1 MVTFKT
7 TIDHIAVVASTLE
20 AGVDYIQSV
29 LGVDIPFGGVHTV
42 MATHNHVMRLGDSL
56 FLEVIATNP
65 EGEAATQPRWFG
77 LDDPA
82 VRAKIAGQPQL
93 LTWVARTTDLEA
105 AMANAASDYGVVQ
118 QLSRNDLRW
127 RFAMPQDG
135 RLLAAGMLPY
145 LMQWSCE
152 THPAQH
158 LEDRDCYLTGL
169 TIRHPYPQWLESQLQ
184 SIGALDAVTIEAAG
198 SNTLPSLIARIDT
211 PGGAVTLSSS

>member
-1 MVTFKT
+1 LATFKT
-7 TIDHIAVVASTLE
+7 TIDHIAVGASTLA
-20 AGVDYIQSV
+20 AGVEYIQSE
-29 LGVDIPFGGVHTV
+29 LGVEIPFGGVHTA

-65 EGEAATQPRWFG
+65 EGEPATQPRWFG

-118 QLSRNDLRW
+118 HLSRNDLRW
-127 RFAMPQDG
+127 SFAMPQDG

-145 LMQWSCE
+145 LMQWSCD
-152 THPAQH
+152 THPAQNMA
-158 LEDRDCYLTGL
+158 ERNCRLTGL
-169 TIRHPYPQWLESQLQ
+169 AIRHPYPQWLESQLQ

-198 SNTLPSLIARIDT
+198 ADTLPCLSATIDT
-211 PGGAVTLSSS
+211 PGGTVVLSSS